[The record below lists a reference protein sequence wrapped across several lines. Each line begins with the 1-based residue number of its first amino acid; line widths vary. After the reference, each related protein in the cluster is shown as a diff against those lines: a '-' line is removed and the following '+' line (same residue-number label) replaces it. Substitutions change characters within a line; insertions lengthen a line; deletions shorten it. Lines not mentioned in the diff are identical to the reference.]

1 MSKVKCYS
9 VRLESLI
16 SISEKAY
23 KATAFDGTTAII
35 PKSQV
40 FGQDYDVQ
48 KSDAYWIS
56 SWILG
61 QKELQY
67 SSKKESWFEK
77 ELSHASSE
85 GVEIERHVP
94 EEKEAVEVEPIAE
107 LVKEESAGSRQFVI
121 TSPCYRGN
129 GYHGGYVSY
138 AETDKDGNFT
148 FIEGDHYFGSS
159 DGIVSINGVKNI
171 FDTIGL
177 NYSDDDRPI
186 RIKEVFNFNAESIKE
201 RSIKKVSLRERE
213 QTWQEN
219 QPKIRWAKTKK
230 DKATE
235 DADVA
240 LAVEY
245 KNNNPFPK
253 ADFIEY
259 YEMCKILV
267 SL

>member
-48 KSDAYWIS
+48 KSNAYWIS

-77 ELSHASSE
+77 ELSHASNE

-107 LVKEESAGSRQFVI
+107 LVKDEITTSYIFRNGKVLTLSIAKTLVGKKLACTNPEYKYNTPSKSEFVLTDIVTEWDDAKKREYPKVDESKYTQYLNYQDYWASYFSAERIEQSKNTLLLQTETGTI
-121 TSPCYRGN
+121 YKCELNN
-129 GYHGGYVSY
+129 GYFSEPTFYGSDADREVY
-138 AETDKDGNFT
+138 
-148 FIEGDHYFGSS
+148 FIE
-159 DGIVSINGVKNI
+159 
-171 FDTIGL
+171 L
-177 NYSDDDRPI
+177 
-186 RIKEVFNFNAESIKE
+186 
-201 RSIKKVSLRERE
+201 
-213 QTWQEN
+213 
-219 QPKIRWAKTKK
+219 
-230 DKATE
+230 
-235 DADVA
+235 
-240 LAVEY
+240 
-245 KNNNPFPK
+245 
-253 ADFIEY
+253 
-259 YEMCKILV
+259 
-267 SL
+267 

>member
-1 MSKVKCYS
+1 MSKVKCFS

-77 ELSHASSE
+77 ELSHASNE

-107 LVKEESAGSRQFVI
+107 LVKEDKIVKGYYLRLEEVRIAINRFGKLATKKRQHINTYEGIESKAPKGFEILSNEQFSV
-121 TSPCYRGN
+121 
-129 GYHGGYVSY
+129 
-138 AETDKDGNFT
+138 AK
-148 FIEGDHYFGSS
+148 
-159 DGIVSINGVKNI
+159 
-171 FDTIGL
+171 
-177 NYSDDDRPI
+177 
-186 RIKEVFNFNAESIKE
+186 
-201 RSIKKVSLRERE
+201 LREGKMIE
-213 QTWQEN
+213 PYSTPDFTPLPYEIE
-219 QPKIRWAKTKK
+219 KL
-230 DKATE
+230 KA
-235 DADVA
+235 
-240 LAVEY
+240 
-245 KNNNPFPK
+245 
-253 ADFIEY
+253 
-259 YEMCKILV
+259 
-267 SL
+267 